1 MRDEPVQPPT
11 TSILKASLIGPL
23 AVIPAAVI
31 LVMAQEA
38 VSYPVSRI
46 PLFDALQ
53 ASLLIG
59 LLGLVYA
66 YVFTILYGLPVDL
79 LLRAFGWTG
88 VVPVSLA
95 AIAPGLIYG
104 WWAGIGIV
112 QVFVFGWFA
121 LPVALS
127 CHYLANSNNGR
138 D

>member
-66 YVFTILYGLPVDL
+66 YVFTIL
-79 LLRAFGWTG
+79 
-88 VVPVSLA
+88 
-95 AIAPGLIYG
+95 
-104 WWAGIGIV
+104 
-112 QVFVFGWFA
+112 
-121 LPVALS
+121 
-127 CHYLANSNNGR
+127 
-138 D
+138 